1 LNRWTTGVLLLVPL
15 LASCGKP
22 DATGEAN
29 SIVFASAPDLW
40 AAAERQIQAALAPR
54 YPTLRGEQAFA
65 VTHADPAAETW
76 TEASAARQIILVGT
90 PTDAWMEPILADQ
103 DSVPEPP
110 SMLQVEDVW
119 AKGQRVTLLILPEA
133 NASAMRAA
141 VPALSDL
148 IDQQYRQGAIQR
160 LYASGVDAELGRTL
174 RAQVGFA
181 MQIPVEF
188 DVSSKDSIHVFRL
201 GSDSSEVVRQVTV
214 TWKSPP
220 PPDLYADGLLQ
231 WRREV
236 GRTLNGYSQ
245 TVTSATPE
253 MNEVRWS
260 SYTGYEV
267 QALWRNPSDAAL
279 QGSGPF
285 IMRAVH
291 CPTQDRIYLIDGWV
305 HAPPALKYEGLI
317 QLETMLST
325 FECVQ

>member
-1 LNRWTTGVLLLVPL
+1 
-15 LASCGKP
+15 
-22 DATGEAN
+22 
-29 SIVFASAPDLW
+29 
-40 AAAERQIQAALAPR
+40 
-54 YPTLRGEQAFA
+54 
-65 VTHADPAAETW
+65 
-76 TEASAARQIILVGT
+76 
-90 PTDAWMEPILADQ
+90 
-103 DSVPEPP
+103 
-110 SMLQVEDVW
+110 MLQVEDVW
-119 AKGQRVTLLILPEA
+119 ATGQRVTLLILPEA
-133 NASAMRAA
+133 DARAVRTA
-141 VPALSDL
+141 LPALSDL

-160 LYASGVDAELGRTL
+160 LYASGVDAELGRNL

-181 MQIPVEF
+181 MQIPAEF
-188 DVSSKDSIHVFRL
+188 ETSSKDSIHVFRL

-231 WRREV
+231 WRRDV
-236 GRTLNGYSQ
+236 GRALNGYAQ
-245 TVTSATPE
+245 TVTSASPE
-253 MNEVRWS
+253 INEVRWS

-267 QALWRNPSDAAL
+267 QALWRNPTDAAL

-305 HAPPALKYEGLI
+305 LAPPALRYEGLI